1 MSKHVSSEEIINA
14 IKTGNSN
21 FVLQKLYKVSLP
33 TITRYIMQNNGNE
46 EEAKDIFQDA
56 VITLFQTV
64 KQDKLDSSKDV
75 YGFLFIISKNLWIN
89 RAKKKNKIISLEQNV
104 DVFQLETPILNI
116 ISVEKQEAIKE
127 LFSKIGTKC
136 HEIIKKVIYE
146 NKSMKEIAQLMG
158 FADENVAKS
167 THYRCKKKLID
178 MIQNDKK
185 TLALLKE

>member
-1 MSKHVSSEEIINA
+1 M
-14 IKTGNSN
+14 
-21 FVLQKLYKVSLP
+21 
-33 TITRYIMQNNGNE
+33 
-46 EEAKDIFQDA
+46 
-56 VITLFQTV
+56 
-64 KQDKLDSSKDV
+64 
-75 YGFLFIISKNLWIN
+75 FIISKNLWIN